1 MRTISVRIMKE
12 DERAEPFDCPAK
24 IANANC
30 VECNYR
36 VGRVM
41 VAWEEGATVRCCWE
55 ECMKRKKRKLVL
67 VPDNELDMFMSH
79 RHRKTHYRIKEIESD
94 DD

>member
-1 MRTISVRIMKE
+1 MTIIRVRVMKE
-12 DERAEPFDCPAK
+12 EQRAAPFDCPAGK
-24 IANANC
+24 AQADC

-41 VAWEEGATVRCCWE
+41 VAWEVSATVRCCWE

-67 VPDNELDMFMSH
+67 VPDNELAMLRFH
-79 RHRKTHYRIKEIESD
+79 RHRKTRYIIKEIESD